1 MNVTVSK
8 QTRQRPDMIS
18 LDGLSSVESTA
29 DDSGLE
35 SLKKNE
41 KNFTGTWDFVSV
53 YHCQTALKYF
63 SLFLLG
69 TFLLLV
75 GCQAPAVESISNT
88 TPIFDQTNM
97 ATPEVTP
104 TPVINIIQT
113 EANPPPSSPTPPPT
127 STANPTPSSS
137 ETPSPTLTP
146 TPIGLCSDRHPG
158 DYLLPLVTLEYGLS
172 RDFRPEDLVD
182 LSSRLPV
189 TVTLGYPTQVRQVIL
204 EPLSEM
210 VEDMI
215 DAGLRPQI
223 ISGYRSYSAQAIAR
237 SKWFENNP
245 DSAAIVSA
253 PPGHSEHQLGTTVDF
268 GSPEL
273 AEIVGVEDIEF
284 HTYFY
289 QTSEG
294 KWLEEHAHEY
304 GFTMSFSREAFELTG
319 LYYEPWHYRYVG
331 PELAKSLKEQG
342 LTLAEYLLDS
352 DSPPCIP

>member
-1 MNVTVSK
+1 MRN
-8 QTRQRPDMIS
+8 
-18 LDGLSSVESTA
+18 
-29 DDSGLE
+29 
-35 SLKKNE
+35 
-41 KNFTGTWDFVSV
+41 WDFGSV
-53 YHCQTALKYF
+53 LHSQTTKK
-63 SLFLLG
+63 LLG
-69 TFLLLV
+69 LALLGHLWLLV

-88 TPIFDQTNM
+88 TPIHGSTHPAPTEIPPSVTTN
-97 ATPEVTP
+97 
-104 TPVINIIQT
+104 IGQT
-113 EANPPPSSPTPPPT
+113 ESNSPPASPTPPPT
-127 STANPTPSSS
+127 STSNPTPSSTA
-137 ETPSPTLTP
+137 TPSPTPSP
-146 TPIGLCSDRHPG
+146 TPIGLCSERQPG
-158 DYLLPLVTLEYGLS
+158 DDLLTLVTLEYGLS
-172 RDFRPEDLVD
+172 RDYSPSDLVE

-189 TVTLGYPTQVRQVIL
+189 TVTLGYPTQVREVIL
-204 EPLSEM
+204 EPLSQM

-223 ISGYRSYSAQAIAR
+223 ISGYRSYSAQSIAR
-237 SKWFENNP
+237 SKWFEKNP

-273 AEIVGVEDIEF
+273 AEIVGVENIEF

-304 GFTMSFSREAFELTG
+304 GFTLSYSREAFELTG
-319 LYYEPWHYRYVG
+319 LYYEPWHYRYIG
-331 PELAKSLKEQG
+331 QELAKSLKQQG

>member
-1 MNVTVSK
+1 M
-8 QTRQRPDMIS
+8 RY
-18 LDGLSSVESTA
+18 
-29 DDSGLE
+29 
-35 SLKKNE
+35 
-41 KNFTGTWDFVSV
+41 WDFVSV
-53 YHCQTALKYF
+53 YHSYTITKYF
-63 SLFLLG
+63 GLALLCN
-69 TFLLLV
+69 FWLLV

-88 TPIFDQTNM
+88 TPTSGFTLP
-97 ATPEVTP
+97 ATTEITP
-104 TPVINIIQT
+104 TVGFNSTKTGPNS
-113 EANPPPSSPTPPPT
+113 PPPSLTPPPT
-127 STANPTPSSS
+127 STAISSPTITETPTP
-137 ETPSPTLTP
+137 TPSPTAVGP
-146 TPIGLCSDRHPG
+146 CADRHPG
-158 DYLLPLVTLEYGLS
+158 DDLLTLVTLEYGLS
-172 RDFRPEDLVD
+172 RDYSPSDLVD
-182 LSSRLPV
+182 LSIHFPV
-189 TVTLGYPTQVRQVIL
+189 TVTLGYPTQVRNVIL
-204 EPLSEM
+204 EPLSQM

-215 DAGLRPQI
+215 DAGLQPQI

-237 SKWFENNP
+237 SKWLEKNP

-284 HTYFY
+284 HTYFF

-304 GFTMSFSREAFELTG
+304 GFTLSYSREAFELTG

-331 PELAKSLKEQG
+331 PELAKGLKQQR